1 MTPLKATAGSFDR
14 LRTGSSTAQFAK
26 YANSFAQD
34 DTLFWV
40 VTLPILAMELRR
52 MGDGAFFATQAG
64 RFGWGQLVPDGD
76 ELEADGVDSHFDHL

>member
-1 MTPLKATAGSFDR
+1 MQVLR
-14 LRTGSSTAQFAK
+14 LASL
-26 YANSFAQD
+26 AQD

-64 RFGWGQLVPDGD
+64 DCGG
-76 ELEADGVDSHFDHL
+76 AS